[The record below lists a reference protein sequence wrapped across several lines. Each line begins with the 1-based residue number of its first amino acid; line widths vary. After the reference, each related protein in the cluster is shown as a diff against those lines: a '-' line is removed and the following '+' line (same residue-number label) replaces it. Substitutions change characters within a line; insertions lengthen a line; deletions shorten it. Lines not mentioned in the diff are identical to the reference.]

1 MDTISCG
8 WLVEYEEELRERDDL
23 TEEEIRK
30 LVLEAVK

>member
-1 MDTISCG
+1 MDEISCG
-8 WLVEYEEELRERDDL
+8 WLIEYENELRERGDL

>member
-1 MDTISCG
+1 MDEAVFG
-8 WLVEYEEELRERDDL
+8 WLIEYENDLRASGEY

>member
-1 MDTISCG
+1 MDEISCG
-8 WLVEYEEELRERDDL
+8 WLIEYENRLRELDY